1 MDINTIREKY
11 PQYSDLSD
19 EALVNGLHKK
29 YYSDI
34 PVNEFY
40 GKVGFKSE
48 TAEPKGTVTLE
59 QPNLY
64 KEIPNIP
71 PETTEKGKGVGIADT
86 LSKVISSPLS
96 FLTGEDYSKD
106 LETPVVGSLAK
117 GVVGA
122 KTGLVQN
129 KLATLMELRE
139 ADIRSYGPN
148 FERAPEDK
156 LSRIQERESAIQGY
170 MQDLANYGMQNK
182 EIETKYGKPEISKRL
197 DEITSKPEY
206 KDASFAAK
214 TGLYL
219 GEIVKNPSEI
229 PSYIANIGLESLPQT
244 ATIVAAAYASK
255 LGGISPGGRAAAA
268 GGVSAFNEFGGQYA
282 ELRTQGMGHE
292 EAWQK
297 AAAKSGVIGLFDAVS
312 FKSAGKAAESLLNT
326 TAKKA
331 PAIETV
337 KTLGKET
344 GKQAGYGAAGEG
356 LGAYTIGQP
365 LDPRAMGEEA
375 LGEMAGAPA
384 AAATTY
390 AKERIE
396 AVSPTTAQLAPE
408 WVKDEKGN
416 LVQKPITPEVPETPV
431 TLEPPQQQLGLFAP
445 EELPIQVDQSALT
458 EKQRAESEVERNIFA
473 LQQQEQTPEIKQ
485 QIASLQEQ
493 LPKGPGVTLDT
504 LQEEHSALGRAYTAL
519 DEQKAT
525 LVQQRNAVPKLD
537 DKLPITEQ
545 IKNIEA
551 QQAKIA
557 ARSEEI
563 GIQGDKLAKQIA
575 PVEKTGQRELK
586 PVSPIVGSVISK
598 FGLAPKAPIR
608 NAIKNLDMTD
618 PADRATFI
626 DEINKHVIKKAK
638 IDMKAVEN
646 YLSYFEET
654 PSEPT
659 TNIPGAVEPS
669 VPVPAQRMETAQG
682 VTAPI
687 AGGVESDIGATVGIA
702 GGEAPASTPKQG
714 ALTPDYGRA
723 INPNTLEVL
732 QQPPVS
738 FGDLPSTIQRLER
751 NIYTLRQQ
759 EQTPEVVQQV
769 EVLQTQLESAKQQQQ
784 QGAVEE
790 PNYNYGRAIN
800 PNTTE
805 VLQQPPVSFGTLVLN
820 ATKIQQDVAALQQ
833 QKQTPEVKQQIY
845 ALQAQLSLPP
855 FVAPAQLQLQNDV
868 VHNNLSTDE
877 KQTLAKEYGQDEY
890 NEVAKNRFVED
901 FIKAITQGYN
911 TVSKEVA
918 KIIKRIQAA
927 ILAAAIVMNPIN
939 VSPPVQFG
947 IPTQTIT
954 TEVKANLPAE
964 VTNMSE
970 AGQQVYATVLP
981 AIQKELQDKNKFFI
995 ITDKPTAT
1003 TFIFNPDGSLL
1014 LSKKVLVG
1022 KSFGDIYKGNNKVDS
1037 NKITPAGLFDL
1048 GLRQY
1053 GESGSGEYDTGKIF
1067 VLDKAIDG
1075 KYSITIMHSVWEHE
1089 TDAQMRT
1096 KALQKE
1102 GAEDSRYS
1110 FGCIN
1115 VDKETY
1121 KYLVDNHLQQMDGS
1135 KIFIVPDNQA
1145 TVEDVIS
1152 AKIGTEDV
1160 SRQATTPVTKTTNV
1174 PGRGTVPASS
1184 TDQLAIRREDSKT
1197 SMIKKLKKP
1206 NGFKTLTPL
1215 EIAELK
1221 ELFGE
1226 DATKSIALLRSG
1238 LTLDDVMKALGIKTP
1253 VTPTPEGKSLLA
1265 NLAAAGGAKP
1275 SKSPSGWFTEEVEEA
1290 DKAFLGNTMGDK
1302 VKNYTGLSNILSFDD
1317 SFMNK
1322 MRDGL
1327 LELGAQGKVVMK
1339 DAVDALRRL
1348 EITQVLYRGQLATE
1362 AINKGKL
1369 VYEADSNRYHVED
1382 DPDNMNAIRDELQKL
1397 SSRVGVTADKALEIA
1412 SKGFEANRIQDVY
1425 DKMNKDK
1432 GEITRTEKK
1441 IEDLQRIKQR
1451 TKAEQKDLNTK
1462 KALLKNLKDKV
1473 QMYEGQTQ
1481 HMSRKEAQEGMA
1493 IYNGTPEV
1501 KEIARIWQVM
1511 RERVVAE
1518 LVRSGV
1524 TSEEKA
1530 ERWLDE
1536 MAYVPFFRT
1545 IEEQKTAGTHIM
1557 KKGLGESMKEYA
1569 FEGSMLPVE
1578 NTIGNMYQWMQ
1589 WSYARAISN
1598 QHQQVALDQMR
1609 AVFPDMVK
1617 DGKHPKGNTIVI
1629 YKDGTRREY
1638 SIANPLIAQY
1648 FQGVGNMVF
1657 GTKSVASQYANLF
1670 TKGIT
1675 LTPGFSAT
1683 QLILKDTYEAMHT
1696 SGVKNPYGIILN
1708 IFTEMAKTALNTS
1721 EARKELI
1728 SRGQLTTREHAMAAA
1743 HDADIA
1749 TKLEVKEAAVH
1760 RKVISIL
1767 GKMSALSDNMLRQ
1780 AVYQQLINEGVGKDE
1795 AADRATEIFNYRR
1808 ASGSTTMQFVN
1819 NYVPF
1824 MNAFT
1829 VSTRVAMRTVSGK
1842 GISAQTRADGLSTLA
1857 GATILIGVGNLIYMN
1872 LVGDEDEY
1880 KRMNRF
1886 RRDKSYVIP
1895 GTGLSVPLREG
1906 WFIMDKLAAEYAYN
1920 LAENSAI
1927 TDKQMFK
1934 DAMKKAAIQQ
1944 ITPPIGGVFTAPIG
1958 VALNKDI
1965 YANRD
1970 IVNKAQEK
1978 ILPEYQFNKS
1988 TSEISKVIGKETGY
2002 SPLKI
2007 DYFLKTFFG
2016 GYMGTMAT
2024 ITNSAIADM
2033 RNKPR
2038 PAEENENITASA
2050 LGFSSFISKQ
2060 GTPNVVPD
2068 LYRAAHEVDNILP
2081 TVKSLARTDKE
2092 EARRLIEEKRND
2104 IRIGAGTAALEK
2116 TFAALNRQ
2124 ESIIREMKSTDRLKD
2139 GRLATREVKKELIDK
2154 INLERESL
2162 MPKVMEARKKV
2173 FEK

>member
-40 GKVGFKSE
+40 GKVGFKSK
-48 TAEPKGTVTLE
+48 TAEPEGSVTLG

-86 LSKVISSPLS
+86 VSKAISSPLG
-96 FLTGEDYSKD
+96 FLTGEDYSKA

-122 KTGLVQN
+122 KTGLIQN
-129 KLATLMELRE
+129 KLAILMANRE
-139 ADIRSYGPN
+139 ADIRDYGLN

-156 LSRIQERESAIQGY
+156 LFRIQEREGAIQGY

-182 EIETKYGKPEISKRL
+182 EIEAKYGKPEISKRL

-219 GEIVKNPSEI
+219 GEVVKNPSEI

-282 ELRTQGMGHE
+282 ELRTQGMEHE
-292 EAWQK
+292 EAWRK

-326 TAKKA
+326 TAKKT
-331 PAIETV
+331 PIVETV

-344 GKQAGYGAAGEG
+344 GKQAGFGAAGEG

-365 LDPRAMGEEA
+365 LDPRVMGEEA
-375 LGEMAGAPA
+375 LAETASAPA

-396 AVSPTTAQLAPE
+396 ATPPTTAQLAPE
-408 WVKDEKGN
+408 WIKDEKGN
-416 LVQKPITPEVPETPV
+416 LIQKPITPEVPEGTV

-445 EELPIQVDQSALT
+445 EELPAQVDQSALT

-473 LQQQEQTPEIKQ
+473 LQQQEQTPEVVQ

-493 LPKGPGVTLDT
+493 LPKGPGVTLDA
-504 LQEEHSALGRAYTAL
+504 LQEEHSSLGRAYTAL
-519 DEQKAT
+519 DAQIAELKSQRDAT
-525 LVQQRNAVPKLD
+525 PKLD

-551 QQAKIA
+551 QQAQIVT
-557 ARSEEI
+557 RSAEI
-563 GIQGDKLAKQIA
+563 GEQGDKLAKQIA

-618 PADRATFI
+618 PEDRATFI
-626 DEINKHVIKKAK
+626 DEVNKHVIKKAK

-669 VPVPAQRMETAQG
+669 VPVPTQRVETAQG
-682 VTAPI
+682 ITAPI
-687 AGGVESDIGATVGIA
+687 AGGMESDIGATVGIA

-714 ALTPDYGRA
+714 ALTQFKPEGIAENLGDKSRSIVVMMPIQQFLDLSSEGGVDRGAQERADQRVSEGTQFTTVPQLQISHNEEGDAEVGGHNGRHRA
-723 INPNTLEVL
+723 RALLKAGYTEMPVELRSDFYRWNRQGDVEDNNYIEKWPTTLKAQENASNPNYS
-732 QQPPVS
+732 VS
-738 FGDLPSTIQRLER
+738 FPVTR
-751 NIYTLRQQ
+751 
-759 EQTPEVVQQV
+759 EQ
-769 EVLQTQLESAKQQQQ
+769 A
-784 QGAVEE
+784 G
-790 PNYNYGRAIN
+790 NYNYTGV
-800 PNTTE
+800 TE
-805 VLQQPPVSFGTLVLN
+805 KPSPK
-820 ATKIQQDVAALQQ
+820 ATPELTQEQQ
-833 QKQTPEVKQQIY
+833 Q
-845 ALQAQLSLPP
+845 A
-855 FVAPAQLQLQNDV
+855 
-868 VHNNLSTDE
+868 
-877 KQTLAKEYGQDEY
+877 
-890 NEVAKNRFVED
+890 
-901 FIKAITQGYN
+901 
-911 TVSKEVA
+911 
-918 KIIKRIQAA
+918 
-927 ILAAAIVMNPIN
+927 
-939 VSPPVQFG
+939 
-947 IPTQTIT
+947 
-954 TEVKANLPAE
+954 
-964 VTNMSE
+964 
-970 AGQQVYATVLP
+970 
-981 AIQKELQDKNKFFI
+981 
-995 ITDKPTAT
+995 
-1003 TFIFNPDGSLL
+1003 
-1014 LSKKVLVG
+1014 
-1022 KSFGDIYKGNNKVDS
+1022 
-1037 NKITPAGLFDL
+1037 
-1048 GLRQY
+1048 
-1053 GESGSGEYDTGKIF
+1053 
-1067 VLDKAIDG
+1067 
-1075 KYSITIMHSVWEHE
+1075 
-1089 TDAQMRT
+1089 
-1096 KALQKE
+1096 
-1102 GAEDSRYS
+1102 
-1110 FGCIN
+1110 
-1115 VDKETY
+1115 
-1121 KYLVDNHLQQMDGS
+1121 
-1135 KIFIVPDNQA
+1135 
-1145 TVEDVIS
+1145 
-1152 AKIGTEDV
+1152 
-1160 SRQATTPVTKTTNV
+1160 
-1174 PGRGTVPASS
+1174 
-1184 TDQLAIRREDSKT
+1184 
-1197 SMIKKLKKP
+1197 
-1206 NGFKTLTPL
+1206 
-1215 EIAELK
+1215 K

-1226 DATKSIALLRSG
+1226 DADKGTALLRSG
-1238 LTLDDVMKALGIKTP
+1238 LTLDDAMKALGIKSP
-1253 VTPTPEGKSLLA
+1253 VAPTPTPEGKALLA
-1265 NLAAAGGAKP
+1265 NLSAAGGAKP
-1275 SKSPSGWFTEEVEEA
+1275 SKSPSGWFTEEIEEA

-1425 DKMNKDK
+1425 DKINKGK

-1462 KALLKNLKDKV
+1462 KALLENLKGKV
-1473 QMYEGQTQ
+1473 KMYEGQSQ

-1530 ERWLDE
+1530 EGWLDE

-1545 IEEQKTAGTHIM
+1545 IEEQKASGTRIM

-1657 GTKSVASQYANLF
+1657 GTKSISSQYANLF

-1675 LTPGFSAT
+1675 LTPGFSAS

-1760 RKVISIL
+1760 RKVIGIL

-1808 ASGSTTMQFVN
+1808 ASGSTTLQFVN

-1895 GTGLSVPLREG
+1895 GTGLSIPLREG

-1978 ILPEYQFNKS
+1978 ILPEYQFNKG

-2092 EARRLIEEKRND
+2092 EARRLLEEKRND